1 MNFAHPSWL
10 ALLLLLPLLVLGA
23 VLASRLRRRQ
33 WVAFA
38 APRLRKALV
47 KSGSP
52 LARWLALF
60 FLLAATTA
68 IIVALARP
76 RGDAGTKMEKTMGRN
91 VMIALDISKSMRVRD
106 VKPDR
111 LTQAKA
117 VIYELL
123 EAMPNERIGLIGF
136 AGDAHTYAPLTIDH
150 SAVRETVEQ
159 IDEAWAPLGGSDL
172 SAAVHLATE
181 TLKKTGQKNNALVI
195 LSDGEENDGELT
207 TMIAEAEQAGVYI
220 IALGVGTEDGDYVP
234 NTRFPEGRMVDQNG
248 NTVISRLQAE
258 VMRKLAEQT
267 KGRFAV
273 TSSGLDIPA
282 MVKSVVAGLDAFEMD
297 GRERRIS
304 IEFYQWLVFPAVLF
318 LMVSIVAGTRWKGI
332 QAALLVAGAFVMT
345 PRANASEAS
354 TAKSLLSAKQF
365 EQARDSYHRLAEQS
379 RSKETQARYR
389 LGEATAAYR
398 AEDFR
403 AARTAYSQSLLS
415 QDSAVQANGHFG
427 IGNSLF
433 QLGWQGLSGE
443 TYPTDPASIP
453 DLNRFD
459 TIVKEALAK
468 LRETDEPEQ
477 GDTSGYIRF
486 ESLITNW
493 ADAIR
498 HYDSA
503 VSEPISRQNRQLTL
517 TYLKRLEEL
526 LDQEKKDTEQ
536 AMQQAG
542 QGPPQPGEG
551 EGEGDGDG
559 DGKGDGKKGGK
570 GKKKPGEKGGD
581 KKKPKGSPGDEGDK
595 NKDGK
600 GGKDKEED
608 KDKCDECDK
617 NGKNPNE
624 SPKERAS
631 RILKENSDLEKG
643 PLAPGRREFRDAE
656 KDW

>member
-10 ALLLLLPLLVLGA
+10 ALLLLLPLLAVGA
-23 VLASRLRRRQ
+23 VLASRLRRQQ
-33 WVAFA
+33 WIAFA
-38 APRLRKALV
+38 APRLRSALV

-76 RGDAGTKMEKTMGRN
+76 RGDAGTKMEKTTGRN
-91 VMIALDISKSMRVRD
+91 VMIALDISKSMRVGD

-111 LTQAKA
+111 LTQAKV

-172 SAAVHLATE
+172 AAVHLATE

-195 LSDGEENDGELT
+195 LSDGEENDGDLT

-220 IALGVGTEDGDYVP
+220 IAVGVGTEDGDYVP
-234 NTRFPEGRMVDQNG
+234 NTRFANGRMVDQNG
-248 NTVISRLQAE
+248 NTIISRLQAE

-267 KGRFAV
+267 KGRFTVAG
-273 TSSGLDIPA
+273 SGLDIPA
-282 MVKSVVAGLDAFEMD
+282 MVKSVIAGLDAFEMD

-304 IEFYQWLVFPAVLF
+304 IEFYQWLMFPAVLF
-318 LMVSIVAGTRWKGI
+318 LIVSIVAGTRWKGI
-332 QAALLVAGAFVMT
+332 QAALFLAGAFAMT
-345 PRANASEAS
+345 SEADASEAS
-354 TAKSLLSAKQF
+354 AAKSLLNEKQF
-365 EQARDSYHRLAEQS
+365 EQARDSYHHLADQS
-379 RSKETQARYR
+379 RSRETQARYR

-398 AEDFR
+398 AADFR
-403 AARTAYSQSLLS
+403 AARTAFSQSLLS
-415 QDSAVQANGHFG
+415 RDSEVQANGHFG
-427 IGNSLF
+427 MGNSLV

-443 TYPTDPASIP
+443 SYPADPASVP

-468 LRETDEPEQ
+468 LRETEEPEQ
-477 GDTSGYIRF
+477 GETSGYIRF

-493 ADAIR
+493 TDAIR

-503 VSEPISRQNRQLTL
+503 TTEPITRQNRQLTL

-551 EGEGDGDG
+551 DGEGDEEGE
-559 DGKGDGKKGGK
+559 KGEK
-570 GKKKPGEKGGD
+570 GKKKPGEKGGG
-581 KKKPKGSPGDEGDK
+581 KKKSKGGPGENGDK
-595 NKDGK
+595 DKDGK
-600 GGKDKEED
+600 GGKNKDQN
-608 KDKCDECDK
+608 KDKNEGDK
-617 NGKNPNE
+617 RGDNPNE
-624 SPKERAS
+624 SPKDRAR